1 MKFLLVIATCFVL
14 TNKLTALTSD
24 SSDVSFFPPEK
35 DISKGEVVLNK
46 RELNFVEGFRQG
58 FLKGQLERM
67 KGLIKEEKDW
77 EFLKKRIKEFD
88 PEQRVSTIEEIQK
101 SKLPEE
107 VKKLAVLNLDSFF
120 LYKNLTLKTLALLDL
135 KPSLEGS
142 QQDSDK

>member
-1 MKFLLVIATCFVL
+1 MKSLLVIVTCTVL
-14 TNKLTALTSD
+14 TNQLTALTSD
-24 SSDVSFFPPEK
+24 SSDDSFFPPEK
-35 DISKGEVVLNK
+35 DLSKGEVVLNK

-58 FLKGQLERM
+58 FLKGQLEKM

-107 VKKLAVLNLDSFF
+107 VKKLAIHNLDSFF
-120 LYKNLTLKTLALLDL
+120 LYKNLTLKTLALLDF
-135 KPSLEGS
+135 KPSIEGN
-142 QQDSDK
+142 QRDSDK